1 MFLVGLTGGIAAGK
15 STVAELWETLGAQ
28 LIDADVLARQVVEP
42 GSEGLDL
49 IVQTFGSRVLNS
61 DATLNRS
68 ELASIVFSDNA
79 LLRKLES
86 ITHPLIRE
94 LANHLIS
101 VSDVEI
107 IVYVI
112 PLLVESRS
120 DLEFDFVVTVEAP
133 QPEQLKRLTENRGLS
148 LTEALARINSQ
159 ATPAERANAADRIL
173 NSNQSLA
180 LLLSDAKTLFR
191 DIQRLAN
198 EKTQENDV

>member
-1 MFLVGLTGGIAAGK
+1 M
-15 STVAELWETLGAQ
+15 
-28 LIDADVLARQVVEP
+28 LARQVVEP